1 MRSSAP
7 LLDRFLRFPRSV
19 ARPLGLWLSGA
30 WLLWRSTTLAEDS
43 PVVFRLFLFIVS
55 SMHAVLHSF
64 IQSSLIHSITQSYSC
79 HIHIRC
85 PRVRVKDGRWR
96 SALGARSAHGRS
108 PLGPFQCLPALARE
122 CSGSRPLRSWA
133 VWHSPSG
140 APSHRRSACSFASGH
155 HLSTSALSR

>member
-85 PRVRVKDGRWR
+85 PRVRVKDGHWR

-108 PLGPFQCLPALARE
+108 PLGLSSACQPWRANAPALGRFDP
-122 CSGSRPLRSWA
+122 GQF
-133 VWHSPSG
+133 WHSPSG
-140 APSHRRSACSFASGH
+140 APSHRRSACSFVNA
-155 HLSTSALSR
+155 